1 MNRRYGARSLRFL
14 VSLVL
19 ASLVTTSLV
28 ETSHATTQGAS
39 RVVTVHFSSNSSALS
54 SSARVAIRKLAKKS
68 ATVDYYVVTGYVQ
81 NSGSDLNNTWLS
93 LRRAKMVRGFMR
105 KSGIT
110 APIKVRSGGVPKRHG
125 KFANARR
132 VTIVAFASTHT
143 PRPTP
148 TNPSTATDVTVNT
161 QQSMVDIA
169 NQNPSSPL
177 LQAIWNVH
185 GIPSCGMGGC
195 EHSMY
200 LDSNS
205 KSLTLPGTDWDVSIQ
220 NDTNYLSIVTLNG
233 ATNCPRDSNSPN
245 MYVCEHV
252 NNGDVITVTQGALKT
267 FTISG
272 SLFINVTDTASCS
285 NYGVTKLVLGGDNFA
300 VNRSTQVENLR
311 CRLDWSF
318 SDFPSTNYSA
328 QLFLTCSAPSDCFA
342 VTNDSSPWS
351 ISNLSQTSL
360 TLTANSDISVA
371 GGDSPGN
378 EISLNTLAP
387 PP

>member
-1 MNRRYGARSLRFL
+1 
-14 VSLVL
+14 
-19 ASLVTTSLV
+19 
-28 ETSHATTQGAS
+28 
-39 RVVTVHFSSNSSALS
+39 
-54 SSARVAIRKLAKKS
+54 
-68 ATVDYYVVTGYVQ
+68 
-81 NSGSDLNNTWLS
+81 
-93 LRRAKMVRGFMR
+93 MVRGFMR

-143 PRPTP
+143 PRP

-233 ATNCPRDSNSPN
+233 ATNCPRDSNSTN

-318 SDFPSTNYSA
+318 SGFPSTNYSA

-342 VTNDSSPWS
+342 VINDSSPWA
-351 ISNLSQTSL
+351 ISNLLQTSL
-360 TLTANSDISVA
+360 TLTANIDIPVA
-371 GGDSPGN
+371 GGDSSGN

-387 PP
+387 AP